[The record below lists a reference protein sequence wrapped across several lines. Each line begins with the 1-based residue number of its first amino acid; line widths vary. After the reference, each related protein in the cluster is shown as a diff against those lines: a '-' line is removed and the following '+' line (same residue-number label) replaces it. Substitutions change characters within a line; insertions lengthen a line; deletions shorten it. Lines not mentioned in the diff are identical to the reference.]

1 MESYKRSMTRILPR
15 IASIGRA
22 ALARVGR
29 ATAVA
34 LGCAALLAACGDDS
48 TESPAAGSEQAPAA
62 VSEETKASAEET
74 TPSAEEA
81 SSAGAARGPLVKL
94 RDSQL
99 GPVLFS
105 GSDRA
110 VYTFTLEG
118 DQARNRCRGDCAV
131 AWPPFFARG
140 RPRAGRGVKPSL
152 LGTVR
157 RGSRRQVTY
166 RGQRLYFYVSDPKG
180 EVLCND
186 IVEFGGTW
194 FAVTAQGRPP
204 A

>member
-1 MESYKRSMTRILPR
+1 MTRILPL
-15 IASIGRA
+15 IASI
-22 ALARVGR
+22 
-29 ATAVA
+29 
-34 LGCAALLAACGDDS
+34 GCAALLAACGDDS
-48 TESPAAGSEQAPAA
+48 DKPSMAAATDPEAA
-62 VSEETKASAEET
+62 VTKESAT
-74 TPSAEEA
+74 TEAAPSAT
-81 SSAGAARGPLVKL
+81 ARGPLVKL

-110 VYTFTLEG
+110 VYTFTREG
-118 DQARNRCRGDCAV
+118 DSGRNRCRGECAV
-131 AWPPFFARG
+131 AWPPFLARG
-140 RPRAGRGVKPSL
+140 RPRAGQGVKPAL

-166 RGQRLYFYVSDPKG
+166 RGQRLYFYEHDPRRK
-180 EVLCND
+180 VLCND

-194 FAVTAQGRPP
+194 FAVTAAGRPP

>member
-1 MESYKRSMTRILPR
+1 MVPVS
-15 IASIGRA
+15 
-22 ALARVGR
+22 R

-48 TESPAAGSEQAPAA
+48 TQSSAAGSEETPAA
-62 VSEETKASAEET
+62 SPEQPAAST
-74 TPSAEEA
+74 EA
-81 SSAGAARGPLVKL
+81 AVPAGARGPLVKL

-105 GSDRA
+105 GSDRSL
-110 VYTFTLEG
+110 YTFTRDGSG
-118 DQARNRCRGDCAV
+118 DQARSRCRGECAV
-131 AWPPFFARG
+131 AWPPFFAKA
-140 RPRAGRGVKPSL
+140 RPRAGRGVRQRL
-152 LGTVR
+152 LGTIR

-166 RGQRLYFYVSDPKG
+166 RGQPLYFYEHDPKG
-180 EVLCND
+180 QVLCND

-194 FAVTAQGRPP
+194 FAVTAEGKPP

>member
-1 MESYKRSMTRILPR
+1 MRRILPF
-15 IASIGRA
+15 IASI
-22 ALARVGR
+22 
-29 ATAVA
+29 
-34 LGCAALLAACGDDS
+34 GCAALLAACGDDS
-48 TESPAAGSEQAPAA
+48 DKPSMAAAADPEAA
-62 VSEETKASAEET
+62 VTKESAATEAA
-74 TPSAEEA
+74 PSAI
-81 SSAGAARGPLVKL
+81 ARGPLVKL

-110 VYTFTLEG
+110 VYTFTREG
-118 DQARNRCRGDCAV
+118 DSGRNRCRGECAV

-140 RPRAGRGVKPSL
+140 RPRAGRGVKPAL

-166 RGQRLYFYVSDPKG
+166 RGQRLYFYEHDPRRK
-180 EVLCND
+180 VLCND

-194 FAVTAQGRPP
+194 FAVTAKGHPP

>member
-1 MESYKRSMTRILPR
+1 MTRILTF
-15 IASIGRA
+15 IASI
-22 ALARVGR
+22 
-29 ATAVA
+29 
-34 LGCAALLAACGDDS
+34 GCAALLAACGEDS
-48 TESPAAGSEQAPAA
+48 EKPSMA
-62 VSEETKASAEET
+62 ASADLEAAATKDAAPSATEA
-74 TPSAEEA
+74 TPSAT
-81 SSAGAARGPLVKL
+81 ARGPLVKL

-118 DQARNRCRGDCAV
+118 RGDEATNRCRGDCAV
-131 AWPPFFARG
+131 AWPPFFAKA
-140 RPRAGRGVKPSL
+140 RPRAGRGVKRSL

-166 RGQRLYFYVSDPKG
+166 RGQRLYFYEHDPKG
-180 EVLCND
+180 QVLCND

-194 FAVTAQGRPP
+194 FAVTAEGKPP

>member
-1 MESYKRSMTRILPR
+1 MTRILPL
-15 IASIGRA
+15 IASIGC
-22 ALARVGR
+22 V
-29 ATAVA
+29 
-34 LGCAALLAACGDDS
+34 ALLAACGDDS
-48 TESPAAGSEQAPAA
+48 DKPSMAAAADPEAAATKESAATEAA
-62 VSEETKASAEET
+62 
-74 TPSAEEA
+74 PSAI
-81 SSAGAARGPLVKL
+81 ARGPLVKL

-110 VYTFTLEG
+110 VYTFTREG
-118 DQARNRCRGDCAV
+118 DSGRNRCRGECAV

-140 RPRAGRGVKPSL
+140 RPRAGRGVKPAL

-166 RGQRLYFYVSDPKG
+166 RGQRLYFYAHDPRRK
-180 EVLCND
+180 VLCND

-194 FAVTAQGRPP
+194 FAVTAKGDPP